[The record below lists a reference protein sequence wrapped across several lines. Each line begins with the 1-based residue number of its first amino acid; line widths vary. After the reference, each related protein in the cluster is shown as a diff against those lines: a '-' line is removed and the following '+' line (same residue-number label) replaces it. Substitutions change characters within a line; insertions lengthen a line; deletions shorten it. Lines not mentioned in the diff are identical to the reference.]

1 MTDMKKYLI
10 AFAMILVLGAGS
22 ESAAQTHRHHPRT
35 AVVADS
41 TEKDALEAYSDTTDT
56 VMYQGAAQQTGMD
69 DDDDDTGG
77 FYRFWG
83 MPDHFPDAI
92 VAIVAILSIFVL
104 SPVFIIALVFYFIYK
119 NRKQKIKL
127 AEMAMRSGQPI
138 PDQLLKDVRQTDNAA
153 WNSGISQSFVG
164 IGLIIFFSFIG
175 TETGVGAG
183 FLVLFMGLGK
193 LVIAW
198 TSKKRNINNENN
210 IEDYE

>member
-1 MTDMKKYLI
+1 MKKYLI
-10 AFAMILVLGAGS
+10 AFAMILALGMGG

-69 DDDDDTGG
+69 DDDDAGG

-83 MPDHFPDAI
+83 MSDHIPDAI

-104 SPVFIIALVFYFIYK
+104 SPVIIIALVFYFIYK
-119 NRKQKIKL
+119 NRKQKMKL

-138 PDQLLKDVRQTDNAA
+138 PDQLLKGAPPVDDGT
-153 WNSGISQSFVG
+153 WNSGIRQSFVG
-164 IGLIIFFSFIG
+164 IGLIIFFWFIEMDAG
-175 TETGVGAG
+175 IGVG

-193 LVIAW
+193 LVIAR
-198 TSKKRNINNENN
+198 TSRKHNINNEQIKN
-210 IEDYE
+210 DYEQ